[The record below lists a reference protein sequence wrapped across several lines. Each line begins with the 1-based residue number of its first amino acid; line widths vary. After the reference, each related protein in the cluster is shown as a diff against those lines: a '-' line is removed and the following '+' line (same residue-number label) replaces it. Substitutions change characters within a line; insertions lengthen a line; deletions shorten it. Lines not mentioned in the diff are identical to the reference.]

1 MTGVPNELFFFFFFS
16 KRVLFTKT
24 DDGQIWLSSF
34 TFSDSGLEEK
44 GIISEI
50 IAGFSIKVVVQRRP
64 M

>member
-1 MTGVPNELFFFFFFS
+1 MTGVPNEFFFFFS
-16 KRVLFTKT
+16 PNEFYLQKQMM
-24 DDGQIWLSSF
+24 GQIWLSSF

-44 GIISEI
+44 GLINEI